1 VIYAKKT
8 EDIFAIA
15 KEKRKKKKLYSKKA
29 VGLSLKH

>member
-15 KEKRKKKKLYSKKA
+15 KEKRKKKSCIPKKLLA
-29 VGLSLKH
+29 FH